1 MCSRRYPLSCPW
13 RLAPSKKSP
22 PLTRSYPTCPS
33 AKRPIPSRAT
43 SGCYKA
49 LEPFGPRSGT
59 FWQPLSDG
67 PAHAPGGL
75 PQVEL
80 ARRKVLLHL
89 LSGRLDELGVVEDVL
104 DLVGGDEAADV
115 LLLHHVP

>member
-1 MCSRRYPLSCPW
+1 MSRRHGHSVVTKTGIGRSDHAQPLSILP
-13 RLAPSKKSP
+13 LAISTIEKKSP

-43 SGCYKA
+43 SGYYKA

-80 ARRKVLLHL
+80 ARRKVLLQL
-89 LSGRLDELGVVEDVL
+89 LSGRLISS
-104 DLVGGDEAADV
+104 
-115 LLLHHVP
+115 